1 MPQPK
6 EKTDSIESV
15 FSFGRSIGASRL
27 APQGVAVAELGSHFA
42 SKAMGARSR
51 EARRRILANGE
62 YPSAHDGQSRTP
74 VPTKVALLS
83 HKGMI

>member
-1 MPQPK
+1 MD
-6 EKTDSIESV
+6 EKARGE
-15 FSFGRSIGASRL
+15 
-27 APQGVAVAELGSHFA
+27 AVAESTKRLGEESSLLR
-42 SKAMGARSR
+42 SK
-51 EARRRILANGE
+51 NE